1 MHRRLLLL
9 SLFLSASL
17 STSLAAA
24 ETGREPVLVF
34 GASGQLG
41 AEIVRELVG
50 AGYPVT
56 AFVRPSSDRARL
68 AGLEIDYAEGDMLE
82 PADVAAALAG
92 RRYGTIVEASSRGSA
107 GDDFYPAVMRHIV
120 AAAKTH
126 GQPRILLHGSV
137 GAGANIER
145 FPQAPFGRMAAT
157 LAAKGEAEE
166 LLIDSGLRW
175 VVIRNGILM
184 RAGTPATGKAELSAD
199 QGLMRSVTRA
209 DLALLTVQCMEDEA
223 GCFGRTWHA
232 IDESLSFPER
242 YR

>member
-1 MHRRLLLL
+1 MRRFLLLL
-9 SLFLSASL
+9 SLVLSASL
-17 STSLAAA
+17 AIAG
-24 ETGREPVLVF
+24 TGREPVLVF

-41 AEIVRELVG
+41 AEVVRELVA

-56 AFVRPSSDRARL
+56 AFVRPGSDRARL
-68 AGLEIDYAEGDMLE
+68 AGLAIDYAVGDMLE
-82 PADVAAALAG
+82 PADVAAALAA
-92 RRYGTIVEASSRGSA
+92 RRYGTVVEASSRGAA

-120 AAAKTH
+120 AAAKAH
-126 GQPRILLHGSV
+126 GEPRIVLHGSV
-137 GAGANIER
+137 GAGTNIER

-166 LLIDSGLRW
+166 ILKASGLRW
-175 VVIRNGILM
+175 VIIRNGILM
-184 RAGTPATGKAELSAD
+184 RAGTPATGQAKLSED

-209 DLALLTVQCMEDEA
+209 DLALLTVQCLADEA

-232 IDESLSFPER
+232 IDESLSFPDR